1 MDNILK
7 KQLRQYVNHYE
18 MFGDRSSLIMASMIM
33 TILLNKDIDDELVDD
48 IYVNID

>member
-18 MFGDRSSLIMASMIM
+18 LFGDKISLIMASMVM
-33 TILLNKDIDDELVDD
+33 TVLLNKDEYDDF
-48 IYVNID
+48 VNID

>member
-18 MFGDRSSLIMASMIM
+18 LFGDKISLIMASMVM
-33 TILLNKDIDDELVDD
+33 TVLLNKDEDDDF
-48 IYVNID
+48 VNID

>member
-18 MFGDRSSLIMASMIM
+18 LFGDKISLIMASMVM
-33 TILLNKDIDDELVDD
+33 TVLLNKDIEEDG
-48 IYVNID
+48 VNIDY

>member
-18 MFGDRSSLIMASMIM
+18 LFGDKISLIMASMVM
-33 TILLNKDIDDELVDD
+33 TVLLNKDEDDELV
-48 IYVNID
+48 NID

>member
-18 MFGDRSSLIMASMIM
+18 LFGDKISLIMASMVM
-33 TILLNKDIDDELVDD
+33 TVLLNKDIEDEA
-48 IYVNID
+48 VNID